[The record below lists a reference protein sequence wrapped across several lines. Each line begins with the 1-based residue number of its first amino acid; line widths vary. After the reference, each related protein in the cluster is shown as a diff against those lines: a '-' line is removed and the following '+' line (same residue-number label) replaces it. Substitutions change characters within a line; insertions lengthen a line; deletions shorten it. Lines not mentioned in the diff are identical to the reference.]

1 MRHVIL
7 GAGGAIG
14 DLATDC
20 LLSQGAEVVRVSRRA
35 QPYAGPNASAGA
47 SAGVAGGKVIALR
60 GDLTVASD
68 VDAAVGAGDTVYLC
82 AGLPYRS
89 ATWQAQWPVVME
101 NAIAACVKSKARLV
115 FFDNVYMYGK
125 VDGRMTESTPHNPC
139 SRKGEV
145 RARIAE
151 RLESLIRKGEVQGL
165 IARSADFYGPKC
177 EKTSAV
183 NMLVVDRLKKGQQ
196 PIWFLRLDRLHSFTH
211 TGDAAHGLCLL
222 AQKDAAYGQVW
233 HLPTA
238 PAVKVADFIAMAA
251 IALKIQ
257 KSPKPMVLQDWLMRV
272 MGLFAPDIRES
283 REMMYQNAYDYVFDS
298 SKMERAFSIKP
309 LSYADG
315 LKAMV

>member
-14 DLATDC
+14 DLVTVQ
-20 LLSQGAEVVRVSRRA
+20 LLNQGAEVVRVSRRA
-35 QPYAGPNASAGA
+35 QAWGGA
-47 SAGVAGGKVIALR
+47 IAQR
-60 GDLTVASD
+60 GDLTVAAD
-68 VDAAVGAGDTVYLC
+68 VEAAIAEGDTVYLC
-82 AGLPYRS
+82 AGLPYRT

-101 NAIAACVKSKARLV
+101 NAIEACIKRKARLV

-125 VDGRMTESTPHNPC
+125 VDGRMTESTPHRPC

-151 RLESLIRKGEVQGL
+151 RLESLLRKGEVRGL

-177 EKTSAV
+177 EKTSAA
-183 NMLVVDRLKKGQQ
+183 NMLIVERMKKGQQ
-196 PIWFLRLDRLHSFTH
+196 PLWFLRLDRLHAFTH

-222 AQKDAAYGQVW
+222 AQKESAYGQVW

-238 PAVKVADFIAMAA
+238 PAITIADFIATAA
-251 IALKIQ
+251 MALKID
-257 KSPKPMVLQDWLMRV
+257 KPVKAMVLQDWLMRI
-272 MGLFAPDIRES
+272 MGLFSGDIRES
-283 REMMYQNAYDYVFDS
+283 REMMYQNAFDYVFDS
-298 SKMERAFSIKP
+298 SKMERGLSIKP
-309 LSYADG
+309 TSYAEG